1 MLLILPIIVIAG
13 ASVILLCYIMY
24 MLRNKIPC
32 YSYNKMK
39 TGVAIKLKTIRS
51 SNSNV
56 SNKQSQDSESEWEDF
71 CSSIEDKDKEEE
83 ENKDENKDNLSA
95 DRRSNTD
102 SLTWDNETNIVGVS
116 AEHIYDLVYEG
127 PVPANKE
134 IEVEL
139 EPPQDAEKIESPE
152 DTDAEKIESPEE
164 KKPITE
170 HVYMNFHPSNPF
182 IDYKAIE
189 RSASNPF
196 LLETT
201 NNISA
206 NPFRRAYSEDNLDNK
221 PEDDRIDASAV
232 SLV

>member
-56 SNKQSQDSESEWEDF
+56 SNKQSHDSESEWEDF
-71 CSSIEDKDKEEE
+71 CSSIEDKDKED
-83 ENKDENKDNLSA
+83 KDENKDNLSA
-95 DRRSNTD
+95 DRCSNTD

-116 AEHIYDLVYEG
+116 TEHIYDLVYEG
-127 PVPANKE
+127 PVPTNKE

-139 EPPQDAEKIESPE
+139 EPPQDV
-152 DTDAEKIESPEE
+152 EKIESPEE

-206 NPFRRAYSEDNLDNK
+206 NPFRRAYSEDNIDNK